1 MTIAGARE
9 GAMYGI
15 RRAVAAAMARDL
27 TAFVLPGPS
36 VARSM
41 GIDLANAH
49 LRIVGTPR
57 HANVLIIAGPLDV
70 GLRDAAAVAYAQ
82 MPRPRTILA
91 LGAGDIAPLPDADV
105 SAPLTQAG
113 LHSGLADLRRVVA
126 AGAFRANTGEFT
138 AAALEVRVEYTC
150 PMHPEIVR
158 DAPGDCPKCG
168 MTLVPRETA
177 SDGHGG
183 HGGHDMPREDRP
195 NPADHAHA
203 GHAHDAGG
211 SGAYTCPMHPE
222 VISDAS
228 GKCPKCGMNLAK
240 AEEVESHGHGHGHGH
255 ASHAPSA
262 HGDHAGHDDKA
273 GGSGAYSCPMHPEVI
288 SDAPGKCPKCG
299 MNLVKAEE
307 VESHGPG
314 HGHGHGG
321 HGGHG
326 KQQDHSGHDGHAGHG
341 GHSKATIDGIEPHFM
356 SMVELTEGQP
366 RSSDGLQ
373 MDWIDVPFGPFFPG
387 LPAGLR
393 LTLTLDGDTVA
404 ASDVRSLVGRA
415 ELVDGPPM
423 AVVDFVERLAAMMPL
438 SPVAYRILA
447 CASIEEAARVD
458 PGQNARR
465 GRAAAGERE
474 RIVSHL
480 GRLAEFGTQSGFLW
494 LAARAGALQ
503 LAVRDADIDGIA
515 AQALAI
521 RRLIRRVEAAPLMRM
536 RLGRIARI
544 GKDTPASG
552 PVDRARGGG
561 SDARTGDPTLKDLGF
576 EMRVRNGGDALARL
590 RLRCDEIAQSLDLI
604 AAAGMIAVPQ
614 VPDVDRVSG
623 EGEARIETPRGT
635 ASLRVKLANGKVV
648 EADLDTPTDVNIA
661 LVETV
666 TAQRELGDALSAV
679 ASLDLSPWEVR
690 G

>member
-222 VISDAS
+222 VISDAP

-373 MDWIDVPFGPFFPG
+373 MDWIEVPFGPFFPG

-404 ASDVRSLVGRA
+404 ASEVRSLVGRA

-480 GRLAEFGTQSGFLW
+480 GWLAEFGTQSGFLW

-661 LVETV
+661 FVETV
-666 TAQRELGDALSAV
+666 TAQQELGDALSAV

>member
-1 MTIAGARE
+1 MTLVGARE
-9 GAMYGI
+9 GAMSGI

-27 TAFVLPGPS
+27 PAFVLPGPS
-36 VARSM
+36 VARAM
-41 GIDLANAH
+41 GLDLSGSH
-49 LRIVGTPR
+49 LRLVGTPR
-57 HANVLIIAGPLDV
+57 HANLLIVVGPLPP
-70 GLRDAAAVAYAQ
+70 GLRDAAAVTYAQ
-82 MPRPRTILA
+82 IPRPRAILA

-113 LHSGLADLRRVVA
+113 LHSGLADLRRVIA
-126 AGAFRANTGEFT
+126 AGAFRADSGEFN
-138 AAALEVRVEYTC
+138 APALEVRVEYTC

-203 GHAHDAGG
+203 GHAEDAGG
-211 SGAYTCPMHPE
+211 AGAYTCPMHPE
-222 VISDAS
+222 V
-228 GKCPKCGMNLAK
+228 
-240 AEEVESHGHGHGHGH
+240 V
-255 ASHAPSA
+255 
-262 HGDHAGHDDKA
+262 
-273 GGSGAYSCPMHPEVI
+273 

-299 MNLVKAEE
+299 MFLVKAEE
-307 VESHGPG
+307 GESHG

-321 HGGHG
+321 HGHEHGSEAHGAHGHGDHGGHG
-326 KQQDHSGHDGHAGHG
+326 KQQDHSGHDGHDGHAGHG
-341 GHSKATIDGIEPHFM
+341 GHSEAAIDGIEPHFM
-356 SMVELTEGQP
+356 SMVEMTEGQP

-373 MDWIDVPFGPFFPG
+373 MDWIEVPFGPFFPG

-404 ASDVRSLVGRA
+404 GSEVRSLVGRA
-415 ELVDGPPM
+415 ELVDGPQM
-423 AVVDFVERLAAMMPL
+423 RVADFVERLAAMMPL
-438 SPVAYRILA
+438 SPVAYRTLA
-447 CASIEEAARVD
+447 CAAIEEAASVD
-458 PGQNARR
+458 PGHDARR
-465 GRAAAGERE
+465 GRAAAVERE
-474 RIVSHL
+474 RIASHL
-480 GRLAEFGTQSGFLW
+480 NWLAEFGLQSGFLW

-503 LAVRDADIDGIA
+503 LAVQGADVAGIA
-515 AQALAI
+515 AQAGAI
-521 RRLIRRVEAAPLMRM
+521 RRLTRRVQAAPLMRM
-536 RLGRIARI
+536 RLRRIARI

-576 EMRVRNGGDALARL
+576 ETRVRNGGDALARL
-590 RLRCDEIAQSLDLI
+590 RLRCDEIAQSLDVI
-604 AAAGMIAVPQ
+604 AAAGRIAVPQ
-614 VPDVDRVSG
+614 MPDVDRVSG

-666 TAQRELGDALSAV
+666 TAQQELGDALSAV

>member
-222 VISDAS
+222 MISDAS
-228 GKCPKCGMNLAK
+228 GKCPQCGMNLAK

-373 MDWIDVPFGPFFPG
+373 MDWIEVPFGPFFPG

-404 ASDVRSLVGRA
+404 ASEVRSLVGRA

-480 GRLAEFGTQSGFLW
+480 GWLAEFGTQSGFLW

>member
-49 LRIVGTPR
+49 LRVVGTPR
-57 HANVLIIAGPLDV
+57 HADVLIVVGPIPD
-70 GLRDAAAVAYAQ
+70 GLRDAAAVTYAQ
-82 MPRPRTILA
+82 MPRPRAILA

-105 SAPLTQAG
+105 SAPLTRA
-113 LHSGLADLRRVVA
+113 GLADLRRVIA
-126 AGAFRANTGEFT
+126 AGAFRADSGEFN
-138 AAALEVRVEYTC
+138 APALEVRVEYTC

-222 VISDAS
+222 VISDA
-228 GKCPKCGMNLAK
+228 
-240 AEEVESHGHGHGHGH
+240 
-255 ASHAPSA
+255 
-262 HGDHAGHDDKA
+262 
-273 GGSGAYSCPMHPEVI
+273 
-288 SDAPGKCPKCG
+288 PGKCPKCG

-356 SMVELTEGQP
+356 SMVEMTKDQP

-373 MDWIDVPFGPFFPG
+373 MDWIKVPFGPFFPG

-404 ASDVRSLVGRA
+404 ASDATSLVGA
-415 ELVDGPPM
+415 TDLMDGPQM
-423 AVVDFVERLAAMMPL
+423 RVADFVERLATMMPL
-438 SPVAYRILA
+438 SSVSYRALA
-447 CASIEEAARVD
+447 CAAIEVAAGVEPD
-458 PGQNARR
+458 HDARR
-465 GRAAAGERE
+465 GRAAAVERE
-474 RIVSHL
+474 RIASHL
-480 GRLAEFGTQSGFLW
+480 NWLAEFGLQSGFLW

-503 LAVRDADIDGIA
+503 LAVQGADVAGIA
-515 AQALAI
+515 TQAGAI
-521 RRLIRRVEAAPLMRM
+521 RRLSRRVQAAPLMRM
-536 RLGRIARI
+536 RLRRIARI
-544 GKDTPASG
+544 GNDAPASG

-590 RLRCDEIAQSLDLI
+590 RLRCDEIAQSLDVI
-604 AAAGMIAVPQ
+604 AAAGRIAVPQ

-666 TAQRELGDALSAV
+666 TAQQELGDALSAV

>member
-222 VISDAS
+222 VISDA
-228 GKCPKCGMNLAK
+228 
-240 AEEVESHGHGHGHGH
+240 
-255 ASHAPSA
+255 
-262 HGDHAGHDDKA
+262 
-273 GGSGAYSCPMHPEVI
+273 
-288 SDAPGKCPKCG
+288 PGKCPKCG

-373 MDWIDVPFGPFFPG
+373 MDWIEVPFGPFFPG

-404 ASDVRSLVGRA
+404 ASEVRSLVGRA

-480 GRLAEFGTQSGFLW
+480 GWLAEFGTQSGFLW

>member
-1 MTIAGARE
+1 
-9 GAMYGI
+9 
-15 RRAVAAAMARDL
+15 
-27 TAFVLPGPS
+27 
-36 VARSM
+36 
-41 GIDLANAH
+41 
-49 LRIVGTPR
+49 
-57 HANVLIIAGPLDV
+57 
-70 GLRDAAAVAYAQ
+70 
-82 MPRPRTILA
+82 
-91 LGAGDIAPLPDADV
+91 
-105 SAPLTQAG
+105 
-113 LHSGLADLRRVVA
+113 
-126 AGAFRANTGEFT
+126 
-138 AAALEVRVEYTC
+138 
-150 PMHPEIVR
+150 
-158 DAPGDCPKCG
+158 
-168 MTLVPRETA
+168 
-177 SDGHGG
+177 
-183 HGGHDMPREDRP
+183 
-195 NPADHAHA
+195 
-203 GHAHDAGG
+203 
-211 SGAYTCPMHPE
+211 
-222 VISDAS
+222 
-228 GKCPKCGMNLAK
+228 
-240 AEEVESHGHGHGHGH
+240 
-255 ASHAPSA
+255 
-262 HGDHAGHDDKA
+262 
-273 GGSGAYSCPMHPEVI
+273 
-288 SDAPGKCPKCG
+288 

-314 HGHGHGG
+314 HGPGHGG

-373 MDWIDVPFGPFFPG
+373 MDWIEVPFGPFFPG

-404 ASDVRSLVGRA
+404 ASEVRSLVGRA

-480 GRLAEFGTQSGFLW
+480 GWLAEFGTQSGFLW

>member
-1 MTIAGARE
+1 MTIAGAHA
-9 GAMYGI
+9 GAMTGL
-15 RRAVAAAMARDL
+15 RRLISTAMARDL
-27 TAFVLPGPS
+27 TAFVLPGAS

-41 GIDLANAH
+41 GLDLAGSP

-57 HANVLIIAGPLDV
+57 HANLLIVVGPLPP
-70 GLRDAAAVAYAQ
+70 GLRDAAAVTYAQ
-82 MPRPRTILA
+82 IPRPRAILA

-113 LHSGLADLRRVVA
+113 LHSGLADLRRVIA
-126 AGAFRANTGEFT
+126 AGAFRADSGEFN
-138 AAALEVRVEYTC
+138 APALEVRVEYTC

-183 HGGHDMPREDRP
+183 HGGHVMPREDRP

-203 GHAHDAGG
+203 GHAEDAGG
-211 SGAYTCPMHPE
+211 AGAYTCPMHPE
-222 VISDAS
+222 V
-228 GKCPKCGMNLAK
+228 
-240 AEEVESHGHGHGHGH
+240 V
-255 ASHAPSA
+255 
-262 HGDHAGHDDKA
+262 
-273 GGSGAYSCPMHPEVI
+273 

-299 MNLVKAEE
+299 MFLVKAEE
-307 VESHGPG
+307 GESHG

-321 HGGHG
+321 HGHEHGSEAHGAHGHGDHGGHG
-326 KQQDHSGHDGHAGHG
+326 KQQDHSGHDGHDGHAGHG
-341 GHSKATIDGIEPHFM
+341 GHSKAAIDGIEPHFM

-373 MDWIDVPFGPFFPG
+373 MDWIEVPFGPFFPG

-404 ASDVRSLVGRA
+404 GSEVRSLVGRA
-415 ELVDGPPM
+415 ELVDGPQM
-423 AVVDFVERLAAMMPL
+423 RVADFVERLAAMMPL
-438 SPVAYRILA
+438 SPVAYRTLA
-447 CASIEEAARVD
+447 CAAIEEAASVD
-458 PGQNARR
+458 PGHDARR
-465 GRAAAGERE
+465 GRAAAVERE
-474 RIVSHL
+474 RIASHL
-480 GRLAEFGTQSGFLW
+480 NWLAEFGLQSGFLW

-503 LAVRDADIDGIA
+503 LAVQGADVAGIA
-515 AQALAI
+515 AQAGAI
-521 RRLIRRVEAAPLMRM
+521 RRLTRRVQAAPLMRM
-536 RLGRIARI
+536 RLRRIARI

-576 EMRVRNGGDALARL
+576 ETRVRNGGDALARL
-590 RLRCDEIAQSLDLI
+590 RLRCDEIAQSLDVI
-604 AAAGMIAVPQ
+604 AAAGRIAVPQ

-666 TAQRELGDALSAV
+666 TAQQELGDALAAV

>member
-1 MTIAGARE
+1 MTLVGARE

-49 LRIVGTPR
+49 LRVVGTPR
-57 HANVLIIAGPLDV
+57 HADVLIVVGPIPD
-70 GLRDAAAVAYAQ
+70 GLRDAAAVTYAQ
-82 MPRPRTILA
+82 MPRPRAILA

-105 SAPLTQAG
+105 SAPLTRA
-113 LHSGLADLRRVVA
+113 GLADLRRVIA
-126 AGAFRANTGEFT
+126 AGAFRADSGEFN
-138 AAALEVRVEYTC
+138 APALEVRVEYTC

-222 VISDAS
+222 VISDA
-228 GKCPKCGMNLAK
+228 
-240 AEEVESHGHGHGHGH
+240 
-255 ASHAPSA
+255 
-262 HGDHAGHDDKA
+262 
-273 GGSGAYSCPMHPEVI
+273 
-288 SDAPGKCPKCG
+288 PGKCPKCG

-356 SMVELTEGQP
+356 SMVEMTKDQP

-373 MDWIDVPFGPFFPG
+373 MDWIKVPFGPFFPG

-404 ASDVRSLVGRA
+404 ASDATSLVGA
-415 ELVDGPPM
+415 TDLMDGPQM
-423 AVVDFVERLAAMMPL
+423 RVADFVERLATMMPL
-438 SPVAYRILA
+438 SSVSYRALA
-447 CASIEEAARVD
+447 CAAIEVAAGVEPD
-458 PGQNARR
+458 HDARR
-465 GRAAAGERE
+465 GRAAAVERE
-474 RIVSHL
+474 RIASHL
-480 GRLAEFGTQSGFLW
+480 NWLAEFGLQSGFLW

-503 LAVRDADIDGIA
+503 LAVQGADVAGIA
-515 AQALAI
+515 TQAGAI
-521 RRLIRRVEAAPLMRM
+521 RRLSRRVQAAPLMRM
-536 RLGRIARI
+536 RLRRIARI
-544 GKDTPASG
+544 GNDAPASG

-666 TAQRELGDALSAV
+666 TAQQELGDALSAV

>member
-49 LRIVGTPR
+49 LRVVGTPR
-57 HANVLIIAGPLDV
+57 HADVLIVVGPIPD
-70 GLRDAAAVAYAQ
+70 GLRDAAAVTYAQ
-82 MPRPRTILA
+82 MPRPRAILA

-105 SAPLTQAG
+105 SAPLTRA
-113 LHSGLADLRRVVA
+113 GLADLRRVIA
-126 AGAFRANTGEFT
+126 AGAFRADSGEFN
-138 AAALEVRVEYTC
+138 APALEVRVEYTC
-150 PMHPEIVR
+150 PMHPE
-158 DAPGDCPKCG
+158 
-168 MTLVPRETA
+168 
-177 SDGHGG
+177 
-183 HGGHDMPREDRP
+183 
-195 NPADHAHA
+195 
-203 GHAHDAGG
+203 
-211 SGAYTCPMHPE
+211 
-222 VISDAS
+222 VISDAP
-228 GKCPKCGMNLAK
+228 GKCSKCGMNLAK
-240 AEEVESHGHGHGHGH
+240 AEEVESHGHGHGHGHGH

-356 SMVELTEGQP
+356 SMVEMTKDQP

-373 MDWIDVPFGPFFPG
+373 MDWIKVPFGPFFPG

-404 ASDVRSLVGRA
+404 ASDATSLVGA
-415 ELVDGPPM
+415 TDLMDGPQM
-423 AVVDFVERLAAMMPL
+423 RVADFVERLATMMPL
-438 SPVAYRILA
+438 SSVSYRALA
-447 CASIEEAARVD
+447 CAAIEVAAGVEPD
-458 PGQNARR
+458 HDARR
-465 GRAAAGERE
+465 GRAAAVERE
-474 RIVSHL
+474 RIASHL
-480 GRLAEFGTQSGFLW
+480 NWLAEFGLQSGFLW

-503 LAVRDADIDGIA
+503 LAVQGADVAGIA
-515 AQALAI
+515 TQAGAI
-521 RRLIRRVEAAPLMRM
+521 RRLSRRVQAAPLMRM
-536 RLGRIARI
+536 RLRRIARI
-544 GKDTPASG
+544 GNDAPASG

-666 TAQRELGDALSAV
+666 TAQQELGDALSAV

>member
-49 LRIVGTPR
+49 LRVVGTPR
-57 HANVLIIAGPLDV
+57 HADVLIVVGPIPD
-70 GLRDAAAVAYAQ
+70 GLRDAAAVTYAQ
-82 MPRPRTILA
+82 MPRPRAILA

-105 SAPLTQAG
+105 SAPLTRA
-113 LHSGLADLRRVVA
+113 GLADLRRVIA
-126 AGAFRANTGEFT
+126 AGAFRADSGEFN
-138 AAALEVRVEYTC
+138 APALEVRVEYTC

-222 VISDAS
+222 VISDA
-228 GKCPKCGMNLAK
+228 
-240 AEEVESHGHGHGHGH
+240 
-255 ASHAPSA
+255 
-262 HGDHAGHDDKA
+262 
-273 GGSGAYSCPMHPEVI
+273 
-288 SDAPGKCPKCG
+288 PGKCPKCG

-356 SMVELTEGQP
+356 SMVEMTKDQP

-373 MDWIDVPFGPFFPG
+373 MDWIKVPFGPFFPG

-404 ASDVRSLVGRA
+404 ASDATSLVGA
-415 ELVDGPPM
+415 TDLMDGPQM
-423 AVVDFVERLAAMMPL
+423 RVADFVERLATMMPL
-438 SPVAYRILA
+438 SSVSYRALA
-447 CASIEEAARVD
+447 CAAIEVAAGVEPD
-458 PGQNARR
+458 HDARR
-465 GRAAAGERE
+465 GRAAAVERE
-474 RIVSHL
+474 RIASHL
-480 GRLAEFGTQSGFLW
+480 NWLAEFGLQSGFLW

-503 LAVRDADIDGIA
+503 LAVQGADVAGIA
-515 AQALAI
+515 TQAGAI
-521 RRLIRRVEAAPLMRM
+521 RRLSRRVQAAPLMRM
-536 RLGRIARI
+536 RLRRIARI
-544 GKDTPASG
+544 GNDAPASG

-666 TAQRELGDALSAV
+666 TAQQELGDALSAV

>member
-1 MTIAGARE
+1 MTLVGARE
-9 GAMYGI
+9 GAMSGI

-27 TAFVLPGPS
+27 PAFVLPGPS
-36 VARSM
+36 VARAM
-41 GIDLANAH
+41 GLDLSGSH
-49 LRIVGTPR
+49 LRLVGTPR
-57 HANVLIIAGPLDV
+57 HANLLIVVGPLPP
-70 GLRDAAAVAYAQ
+70 GLRDAAAVTYAQ
-82 MPRPRTILA
+82 IPRPRAILA

-113 LHSGLADLRRVVA
+113 LHSGLADLRRVIA
-126 AGAFRANTGEFT
+126 AGAFRADSGEFN
-138 AAALEVRVEYTC
+138 APALEVRVEYTC

-183 HGGHDMPREDRP
+183 HGGHDMPPEDRS

-203 GHAHDAGG
+203 GHAEDAGG
-211 SGAYTCPMHPE
+211 AGAYTCPMHPE
-222 VISDAS
+222 VISDT
-228 GKCPKCGMNLAK
+228 
-240 AEEVESHGHGHGHGH
+240 
-255 ASHAPSA
+255 
-262 HGDHAGHDDKA
+262 
-273 GGSGAYSCPMHPEVI
+273 
-288 SDAPGKCPKCG
+288 PGKCPKCG

-321 HGGHG
+321 HGDHG
-326 KQQDHSGHDGHAGHG
+326 KQQDHSGH
-341 GHSKATIDGIEPHFM
+341 SKAAIDGIEPHFM
-356 SMVELTEGQP
+356 SMVEMTKDQP

-373 MDWIDVPFGPFFPG
+373 MDWIKVPFGPFFPG

-404 ASDVRSLVGRA
+404 ASDATSLVGA
-415 ELVDGPPM
+415 TDLMDGPQM
-423 AVVDFVERLAAMMPL
+423 RVADFVERLATMMPL
-438 SPVAYRILA
+438 SPVSYRALA
-447 CASIEEAARVD
+447 CAAIEVAAGVEPD
-458 PGQNARR
+458 HDARR
-465 GRAAAGERE
+465 GRAAAVERE
-474 RIVSHL
+474 RIASHL
-480 GRLAEFGTQSGFLW
+480 NWLAEFGLQSGFLW

-503 LAVRDADIDGIA
+503 LAVQGADVAGIA
-515 AQALAI
+515 TQAGAI
-521 RRLIRRVEAAPLMRM
+521 RRLSRRVQAAPLMRM
-536 RLGRIARI
+536 RLRRIARI
-544 GKDTPASG
+544 GKDAPASG

-590 RLRCDEIAQSLDLI
+590 RLRCDEIAQSLDVI
-604 AAAGMIAVPQ
+604 AAAGRIAVPQ

>member
-373 MDWIDVPFGPFFPG
+373 MDWIEVPFGPFFPG

-404 ASDVRSLVGRA
+404 ASDARSLVCRA
-415 ELVDGPPM
+415 ELVDGPQM
-423 AVVDFVERLAAMMPL
+423 TAGDFVERLAAMMPL

-480 GRLAEFGTQSGFLW
+480 GWLAEFGTQSGFLW

>member
-373 MDWIDVPFGPFFPG
+373 MDWIEVPFGPFFPG

-404 ASDVRSLVGRA
+404 ASEVRSLVGRA

-480 GRLAEFGTQSGFLW
+480 GWLAEFGTQSGFLW

-666 TAQRELGDALSAV
+666 TAQQELGDALSAV

>member
-1 MTIAGARE
+1 
-9 GAMYGI
+9 MYGI

-222 VISDAS
+222 VISDA
-228 GKCPKCGMNLAK
+228 
-240 AEEVESHGHGHGHGH
+240 
-255 ASHAPSA
+255 
-262 HGDHAGHDDKA
+262 
-273 GGSGAYSCPMHPEVI
+273 
-288 SDAPGKCPKCG
+288 PGKCPKCG

-373 MDWIDVPFGPFFPG
+373 MDWIEVPFGPFFPG

-404 ASDVRSLVGRA
+404 ASEVRSLVGRA

-480 GRLAEFGTQSGFLW
+480 GWLAEFGTQSGFLW

>member
-1 MTIAGARE
+1 
-9 GAMYGI
+9 
-15 RRAVAAAMARDL
+15 
-27 TAFVLPGPS
+27 
-36 VARSM
+36 
-41 GIDLANAH
+41 
-49 LRIVGTPR
+49 
-57 HANVLIIAGPLDV
+57 
-70 GLRDAAAVAYAQ
+70 
-82 MPRPRTILA
+82 
-91 LGAGDIAPLPDADV
+91 
-105 SAPLTQAG
+105 
-113 LHSGLADLRRVVA
+113 
-126 AGAFRANTGEFT
+126 
-138 AAALEVRVEYTC
+138 
-150 PMHPEIVR
+150 
-158 DAPGDCPKCG
+158 
-168 MTLVPRETA
+168 
-177 SDGHGG
+177 
-183 HGGHDMPREDRP
+183 
-195 NPADHAHA
+195 
-203 GHAHDAGG
+203 
-211 SGAYTCPMHPE
+211 
-222 VISDAS
+222 
-228 GKCPKCGMNLAK
+228 
-240 AEEVESHGHGHGHGH
+240 
-255 ASHAPSA
+255 
-262 HGDHAGHDDKA
+262 
-273 GGSGAYSCPMHPEVI
+273 
-288 SDAPGKCPKCG
+288 
-299 MNLVKAEE
+299 
-307 VESHGPG
+307 
-314 HGHGHGG
+314 
-321 HGGHG
+321 
-326 KQQDHSGHDGHAGHG
+326 
-341 GHSKATIDGIEPHFM
+341 M
-356 SMVELTEGQP
+356 SMVEMTEGQP

-373 MDWIDVPFGPFFPG
+373 MDWIEVPFGPFFPG

-404 ASDVRSLVGRA
+404 GSEVRSLVGRA

-480 GRLAEFGTQSGFLW
+480 GWLAEFGTQSGFLW

-604 AAAGMIAVPQ
+604 AAAGRIAVPE
-614 VPDVDRVSG
+614 VPDVETVSG
-623 EGEARIETPRGT
+623 EGAATIETPRG
-635 ASLRVKLANGKVV
+635 AAQLRVKLTDGKVV
-648 EADLDTPTDVNIA
+648 EAELDTPTDVNIA

-666 TAQRELGDALSAV
+666 TAQRELGDALAAV

>member
-211 SGAYTCPMHPE
+211 SGAY
-222 VISDAS
+222 
-228 GKCPKCGMNLAK
+228 
-240 AEEVESHGHGHGHGH
+240 
-255 ASHAPSA
+255 
-262 HGDHAGHDDKA
+262 
-273 GGSGAYSCPMHPEVI
+273 SCPMHPEVI

-373 MDWIDVPFGPFFPG
+373 MDWIEVPFGPFFPG

-404 ASDVRSLVGRA
+404 ASEVRSLVGRA

-438 SPVAYRILA
+438 SPVSYRALA
-447 CASIEEAARVD
+447 CAAIEVAAGVEPD
-458 PGQNARR
+458 HDARR
-465 GRAAAGERE
+465 GRAAAVERE
-474 RIVSHL
+474 RIASHL
-480 GRLAEFGTQSGFLW
+480 NWLAELGLQSGFLW

-503 LAVRDADIDGIA
+503 LAVQGADVAGIA
-515 AQALAI
+515 TQAGAI
-521 RRLIRRVEAAPLMRM
+521 RRLSRRVQAAPLMRM
-536 RLGRIARI
+536 RLRRIARI
-544 GKDTPASG
+544 GKDAPASG

-590 RLRCDEIAQSLDLI
+590 RLRCDEIAQSLDVI
-604 AAAGMIAVPQ
+604 AAAGRIAVPQ

>member
-1 MTIAGARE
+1 MTIVGARE

-49 LRIVGTPR
+49 LRVVGTPR
-57 HANVLIIAGPLDV
+57 HADVLIVVGPIPD
-70 GLRDAAAVAYAQ
+70 GLRDAAAVTYAQ
-82 MPRPRTILA
+82 MPRPRAILA

-105 SAPLTQAG
+105 SAPLTRAG
-113 LHSGLADLRRVVA
+113 LRSGLADLRRVIA
-126 AGAFRANTGEFT
+126 AGAFRADSGEFN
-138 AAALEVRVEYTC
+138 APALEVRVEYTC

-183 HGGHDMPREDRP
+183 HGGQVMPREDRP
-195 NPADHAHA
+195 NPADHAYA
-203 GHAHDAGG
+203 GHAQDAGG

-222 VISDAS
+222 VISDAP

-240 AEEVESHGHGHGHGH
+240 AEEVESHGHGHGH

-262 HGDHAGHDDKA
+262 HGDHAGQDDKA
-273 GGSGAYSCPMHPEVI
+273 GGSGAYTCPMHPEVI

-314 HGHGHGG
+314 PGPGHGHGG

-341 GHSKATIDGIEPHFM
+341 GHSKAAIDGIEPHFM
-356 SMVELTEGQP
+356 SMVEMTKDQP

-373 MDWIDVPFGPFFPG
+373 MDWIKVPFGPFFPG

-404 ASDVRSLVGRA
+404 ASDATSLVGA
-415 ELVDGPPM
+415 TDLMDGPQM
-423 AVVDFVERLAAMMPL
+423 RVADFVERLATMMPL
-438 SPVAYRILA
+438 SPVSYRALA
-447 CASIEEAARVD
+447 CAAIEVAAGVEPD
-458 PGQNARR
+458 HDARR
-465 GRAAAGERE
+465 GRAAAVERE
-474 RIVSHL
+474 RIASHL
-480 GRLAEFGTQSGFLW
+480 NWLAEFGLQSGFLW
-494 LAARAGALQ
+494 LATRAEALQ
-503 LAVRDADIDGIA
+503 LAVQGADVAGIA
-515 AQALAI
+515 TQDGAI
-521 RRLIRRVEAAPLMRM
+521 RRLSRRVQAAPLMRM
-536 RLGRIARI
+536 RLRRIARI
-544 GKDTPASG
+544 GRGAPASG

-576 EMRVRNGGDALARL
+576 ETRVRNGGDALARL
-590 RLRCDEIAQSLDLI
+590 RLRCDEIGQSLDVI
-604 AAAGMIAVPQ
+604 AAAGRIAVPQ

-666 TAQRELGDALSAV
+666 TAQQELGDALSAV

>member
-314 HGHGHGG
+314 HGPGHGG

-373 MDWIDVPFGPFFPG
+373 MDWIEVPFGPFFPG

-404 ASDVRSLVGRA
+404 ASEVRSLVGRA

-480 GRLAEFGTQSGFLW
+480 GWLAEFGTQSGFLW

>member
-373 MDWIDVPFGPFFPG
+373 MDWIEVPFGPFFPG

-404 ASDVRSLVGRA
+404 ASEVRSLVGRA

-465 GRAAAGERE
+465 GRAAAGN
-474 RIVSHL
+474 
-480 GRLAEFGTQSGFLW
+480 
-494 LAARAGALQ
+494 
-503 LAVRDADIDGIA
+503 
-515 AQALAI
+515 
-521 RRLIRRVEAAPLMRM
+521 
-536 RLGRIARI
+536 
-544 GKDTPASG
+544 ASG
-552 PVDRARGGG
+552 SSAIWAGWPSSAR
-561 SDARTGDPTLKDLGF
+561 SRGF
-576 EMRVRNGGDALARL
+576 
-590 RLRCDEIAQSLDLI
+590 
-604 AAAGMIAVPQ
+604 
-614 VPDVDRVSG
+614 SG
-623 EGEARIETPRGT
+623 LPRGPGRCNWRCGT
-635 ASLRVKLANGKVV
+635 LTLTG
-648 EADLDTPTDVNIA
+648 
-661 LVETV
+661 
-666 TAQRELGDALSAV
+666 
-679 ASLDLSPWEVR
+679 SPRRPWR
-690 G
+690 SGG

>member
-222 VISDAS
+222 VISDAP

-262 HGDHAGHDDKA
+262 HGDHAGQDDKA
-273 GGSGAYSCPMHPEVI
+273 GGSGAYTCPMPPEVI
-288 SDAPGKCPKCG
+288 SDAPDKCPKCG

-373 MDWIDVPFGPFFPG
+373 MDWIEVPFGPFFPG

-404 ASDVRSLVGRA
+404 GSEVRSLVGRA
-415 ELVDGPPM
+415 ELVDGPQM
-423 AVVDFVERLAAMMPL
+423 TAGDFVERLAAMMPL

-480 GRLAEFGTQSGFLW
+480 GWLAEFGTQSGFLW

-661 LVETV
+661 FVETV
-666 TAQRELGDALSAV
+666 TAQQELGDALSAV

>member
-326 KQQDHSGHDGHAGHG
+326 KQQDHSDHDGHAGHG

-373 MDWIDVPFGPFFPG
+373 MDWIEVPFGPFFPG

-404 ASDVRSLVGRA
+404 ASEVRSLVGRA

-480 GRLAEFGTQSGFLW
+480 GWLAEFGTQSGFLW

>member
-195 NPADHAHA
+195 NPGDHAHA

-211 SGAYTCPMHPE
+211 SGAYT
-222 VISDAS
+222 
-228 GKCPKCGMNLAK
+228 
-240 AEEVESHGHGHGHGH
+240 
-255 ASHAPSA
+255 
-262 HGDHAGHDDKA
+262 
-273 GGSGAYSCPMHPEVI
+273 CPMHPEVI

-373 MDWIDVPFGPFFPG
+373 MDWIEVPFGPFFPG

-404 ASDVRSLVGRA
+404 ASDARSLVCRA
-415 ELVDGPPM
+415 ELVDGPQM
-423 AVVDFVERLAAMMPL
+423 TAGDFVERLAAMMPL
-438 SPVAYRILA
+438 GPVAYRTLA
-447 CASIEEAARVD
+447 CAAIEEAASAD
-458 PGQNARR
+458 PGQDARR
-465 GRAAAGERE
+465 GRAAAVERE
-474 RIVSHL
+474 RIASHL
-480 GRLAEFGTQSGFLW
+480 GWLADFGLQSGFLW

-503 LAVRDADIDGIA
+503 LAVQGADIDGIA
-515 AQALAI
+515 AQAGAI
-521 RRLIRRVEAAPLMRM
+521 RALIRRVETAPLMRM
-536 RLGRIARI
+536 RLGGIAPI

-561 SDARTGDPTLKDLGF
+561 SDARIDDPTLAALGF
-576 EMRVRNGGDALARL
+576 EMRLQEGGDALARF

-604 AAAGMIAVPQ
+604 AAAGIIAMPQ
-614 VPDVDRVSG
+614 VRDVKTVSG
-623 EGEARIETPRGT
+623 EGAARIETPRG
-635 ASLRVKLANGKVV
+635 AAQLRVRLVDGKVV
-648 EADLDTPTDVNIA
+648 QADLDTPSTVNLA
-661 LVETV
+661 LVETL
-666 TAQRELGDALSAV
+666 TAQQELGDALTAV
-679 ASLDLSPWEVR
+679 VSLDLSPWEIR

>member
-1 MTIAGARE
+1 
-9 GAMYGI
+9 
-15 RRAVAAAMARDL
+15 
-27 TAFVLPGPS
+27 
-36 VARSM
+36 M
-41 GIDLANAH
+41 GIDLANAY

-314 HGHGHGG
+314 HGPGHGG

-373 MDWIDVPFGPFFPG
+373 MDWIEVPFGPFFPG

-404 ASDVRSLVGRA
+404 ASEVRSLVGRA

-480 GRLAEFGTQSGFLW
+480 GWLAEFGTQSGFLW

>member
-314 HGHGHGG
+314 HGPGHGG

-373 MDWIDVPFGPFFPG
+373 MDWIEVPFGPFFPG

-404 ASDVRSLVGRA
+404 ASEVRSLVGRA

-480 GRLAEFGTQSGFLW
+480 GWLAEFGTQSGFLW
-494 LAARAGALQ
+494 LAVRAGALQ